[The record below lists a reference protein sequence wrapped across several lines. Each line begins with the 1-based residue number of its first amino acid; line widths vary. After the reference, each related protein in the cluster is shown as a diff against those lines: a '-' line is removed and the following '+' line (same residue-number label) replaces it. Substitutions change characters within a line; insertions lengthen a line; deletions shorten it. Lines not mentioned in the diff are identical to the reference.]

1 MARTP
6 LPRAPGQACTAA
18 VLLAV
23 GLLAVVADPGAALA
37 QEVDSATQ
45 RNFQAQ
51 DLNGDGRIDLDEFGE
66 RYRNRF
72 GRADAN
78 GDGALTADEMVAYY
92 ASHAASR
99 TLGPLAE
106 RRYRAR
112 HEHQD
117 SDGDGIVTLQ
127 EYLDFAAAV
136 FAYMDQDKNGRMTV
150 EEMAAAGKR

>member
-1 MARTP
+1 MASVLMVP
-6 LPRAPGQACTAA
+6 VLVVAA
-18 VLLAV
+18 LLAV
-23 GLLAVVADPGAALA
+23 AAGPGGALA
-37 QEVDSATQ
+37 QDVDAATQ

-51 DLNGDGRIDLDEFGE
+51 DLNGDGRIDLDEFSE
-66 RYRNRF
+66 RYRNRYA
-72 GRADAN
+72 RSDSN
-78 GDGALTADEMVAYY
+78 GDGALTGDEMVAYY
-92 ASHAASR
+92 ASHAANG

-117 SDGDGIVTLQ
+117 TNGDGIVTLQ